1 LQRLHALAQDDR
13 QHDAERED
21 ADAGKRLFSL
31 AVQALEGFVRKQPAA
46 GFDGLLFLSMDGSKL
61 DMDLFYFKE
70 FT

>member
-1 LQRLHALAQDDR
+1 
-13 QHDAERED
+13 
-21 ADAGKRLFSL
+21 
-31 AVQALEGFVRKQPAA
+31 VQALEGFVRKQPAA